1 MNDHSRGDAKQL
13 PRRTGALG
21 FILVDSVSA
30 SVINSLDQNPQAKLK
45 IMSKTLPFLLIAFWF
60 AGPLESASQT
70 DPCAELQSRY
80 DSLQSTEDDEAALNA
95 VLELSDCLLQAESD
109 SSLRYAVSLRWVG
122 NRFIDLAHVEEA
134 SDFYQQSL
142 DVLSSQGRTSHP
154 DFAHG
159 LNNLARNYHY
169 QGDYARA
176 EEYYLRT
183 LEIRRSVLGESHPD
197 FASSLENLSVIY
209 SAEGDYT
216 KAEGYFLRALEI
228 KKSVLGESH
237 PDVAWTLENLANNY
251 YDQGNYAKAED
262 HFLQSLEIRRTVLGE
277 SHPDFAW
284 SLENLAVIYS
294 TQGDYGKAEE
304 YFLLALEIKRSV
316 LGESHPD
323 FTWSLENLA
332 ALYNTQ
338 GDYAKAEENFLR
350 ALEIKRSV
358 LGESHPEFARSLE
371 NLAALYNTQG
381 DYAKAE
387 KYYLRALEIWR
398 TVLGESHQD
407 FALSLENLANNYR
420 AQGDYPKAEEYNIQA
435 LEIRRSVLGEMHP
448 AFASSLNNLAVNY
461 YDQGDYAKAEAHYM
475 SALEIWRNVLGESHP
490 NFASCLYNLAINYD
504 AQSDYARAEEY
515 YLRALDIR
523 RSVLGELHPDCA
535 SSLTGLAVNCTYQGD
550 YTKAKE
556 CYLRA
561 LEIRRSV
568 YGESHP
574 AVAKSLANLAIYYS
588 EQGDYNKAEEYYFRA
603 LEISRSVLGESHPD
617 FAKSLNNSAIN
628 YYDQGDYAK
637 AEEYHLRALD
647 IWRSVLGESHPNFA
661 SSLNNLANI
670 YFAQSDYARAEEY
683 SLWALEIRRSVL
695 GELHPDFAK
704 SLNNLALIY
713 NNQGNFYVAEE
724 YHLRALEIWRS
735 VLGESHP
742 NFALSLENL
751 AVNCSDQGD
760 YSIAEEYY
768 LRALEIRRSVL
779 GESHPDFAKSLKNL
793 ANNYSAQGDYAKA
806 VDYRRRHLAL
816 ERQLIAE
823 SFVGMTAHQRSLFW
837 ELKNDAFASVAD
849 LAVSAPEEKG
859 VGALAYDGLLF
870 GKGLL
875 LSSSREL
882 DEAVLATGDSVLL
895 VAYEELKASRRMLT
909 KLQSEGD
916 ANPALLDFHE
926 ARAERNEKLISQDV
940 GAYQA
945 MQERLGMDWKDVR
958 GGLQKGEAAI
968 EFGSY
973 WSDADSTVHYAG
985 FVVTRSTKRPIVV
998 HLFSERD
1005 LDLKWA
1011 ELAAFGPEVLYR
1023 QINKDLGRAYAHI
1036 WEPLEAHLAGIETVY
1051 YSGAGLLNQFPLHA
1065 LYQEV
1070 EGTRQYVLDRFDIR
1084 PLSTTRLIAEGL
1096 HRRSA
1101 PLENDLLAL
1110 GGLNYDALPK
1120 VEALPAAGQDELA
1133 FASVSQRLLT
1143 DPTLRGGEVEK
1154 WGYLEGT
1161 RKEVEALQDSLTE
1174 AHWDVQTLTW
1184 SEGDEGSLKQRLQA
1198 DPPAVLHLA
1207 THGYAFPNP
1216 YAETNFD
1223 GTEKQRTQYRIGE
1236 DPLVRT
1242 GLILSGG
1249 NHAWMGSDT
1258 LTTLTGEDGVL
1269 TAAEL
1274 ANMNLLETGL
1284 VVMSACETG
1293 LGEAN
1298 GMEGTMG
1305 LFRGLKLAGV
1315 EEVVQ
1320 SFWGVP
1326 DAETKELMALFY
1338 GQLAQSLNPAAA
1350 FRSAQEEMRNN
1361 YPDEPALWASFSLI
1375 R

>member
-1 MNDHSRGDAKQL
+1 MDKSLEFISRRMMIERVLVERTFVGMSDHQRSHFWDLRKD
-13 PRRTGALG
+13 
-21 FILVDSVSA
+21 
-30 SVINSLDQNPQAKLK
+30 VINS
-45 IMSKTLPFLLIAFWF
+45 IF
-60 AGPLESASQT
+60 
-70 DPCAELQSRY
+70 
-80 DSLQSTEDDEAALNA
+80 
-95 VLELSDCLLQAESD
+95 V
-109 SSLRYAVSLRWVG
+109 
-122 NRFIDLAHVEEA
+122 
-134 SDFYQQSL
+134 
-142 DVLSSQGRTSHP
+142 
-154 DFAHG
+154 
-159 LNNLARNYHY
+159 
-169 QGDYARA
+169 
-176 EEYYLRT
+176 
-183 LEIRRSVLGESHPD
+183 
-197 FASSLENLSVIY
+197 
-209 SAEGDYT
+209 
-216 KAEGYFLRALEI
+216 
-228 KKSVLGESH
+228 
-237 PDVAWTLENLANNY
+237 
-251 YDQGNYAKAED
+251 
-262 HFLQSLEIRRTVLGE
+262 
-277 SHPDFAW
+277 
-284 SLENLAVIYS
+284 LAV
-294 TQGDYGKAEE
+294 T
-304 YFLLALEIKRSV
+304 
-316 LGESHPD
+316 
-323 FTWSLENLA
+323 
-332 ALYNTQ
+332 
-338 GDYAKAEENFLR
+338 
-350 ALEIKRSV
+350 
-358 LGESHPEFARSLE
+358 
-371 NLAALYNTQG
+371 
-381 DYAKAE
+381 
-387 KYYLRALEIWR
+387 
-398 TVLGESHQD
+398 
-407 FALSLENLANNYR
+407 
-420 AQGDYPKAEEYNIQA
+420 
-435 LEIRRSVLGEMHP
+435 
-448 AFASSLNNLAVNY
+448 
-461 YDQGDYAKAEAHYM
+461 
-475 SALEIWRNVLGESHP
+475 
-490 NFASCLYNLAINYD
+490 
-504 AQSDYARAEEY
+504 
-515 YLRALDIR
+515 
-523 RSVLGELHPDCA
+523 
-535 SSLTGLAVNCTYQGD
+535 
-550 YTKAKE
+550 
-556 CYLRA
+556 
-561 LEIRRSV
+561 
-568 YGESHP
+568 
-574 AVAKSLANLAIYYS
+574 AKSS
-588 EQGDYNKAEEYYFRA
+588 K
-603 LEISRSVLGESHPD
+603 
-617 FAKSLNNSAIN
+617 
-628 YYDQGDYAK
+628 
-637 AEEYHLRALD
+637 
-647 IWRSVLGESHPNFA
+647 
-661 SSLNNLANI
+661 
-670 YFAQSDYARAEEY
+670 
-683 SLWALEIRRSVL
+683 
-695 GELHPDFAK
+695 
-704 SLNNLALIY
+704 
-713 NNQGNFYVAEE
+713 
-724 YHLRALEIWRS
+724 
-735 VLGESHP
+735 
-742 NFALSLENL
+742 
-751 AVNCSDQGD
+751 
-760 YSIAEEYY
+760 IA
-768 LRALEIRRSVL
+768 
-779 GESHPDFAKSLKNL
+779 
-793 ANNYSAQGDYAKA
+793 
-806 VDYRRRHLAL
+806 
-816 ERQLIAE
+816 
-823 SFVGMTAHQRSLFW
+823 
-837 ELKNDAFASVAD
+837 
-849 LAVSAPEEKG
+849 
-859 VGALAYDGLLF
+859 GALAYDGLLF

-926 ARAERNEKLISQDV
+926 ARAERNEKLISQEV

-958 GGLQKGEAAI
+958 GGLEKGEAAI

-1011 ELAAFGPEVLYR
+1011 ELAAFGTEVLYR

-1101 PLENDLLAL
+1101 PIENDLLAL

-1154 WGYLEGT
+1154 WLYLGGT

-1184 SEGDEGSLKQRLQA
+1184 SEGDEASLKQRLQA
-1198 DPPAVLHLA
+1198 NPPAVLHLA

-1274 ANMNLLETGL
+1274 ANMNLLETEL

-1350 FRSAQEEMRNN
+1350 FRSAQEEMRNT